1 MVVLKLVRDAVRGLG
16 IPPVVVGVARGAVEA
31 GVMAALIAIAE
42 AAGGADWGDRAY
54 LLPLVL
60 VAVRTA
66 EGWADHIDPA
76 RKRAP

>member
-1 MVVLKLVRDAVRGLG
+1 MIALRLIRDMVRGLG
-16 IPPVVVGVARGAVEA
+16 IPPVVVGIARGAVEA
-31 GVMAALIAIAE
+31 GIMAALIAVAE
-42 AAGGADWGDRAY
+42 AAGGANWGDRAY
-54 LLPLVL
+54 LLPAVL